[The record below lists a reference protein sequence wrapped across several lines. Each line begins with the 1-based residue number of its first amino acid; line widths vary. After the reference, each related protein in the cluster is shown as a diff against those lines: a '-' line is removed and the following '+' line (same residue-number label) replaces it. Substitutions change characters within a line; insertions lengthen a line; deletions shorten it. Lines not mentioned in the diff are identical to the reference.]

1 MNKVRIFSSAFFA
14 ISFLGSLSAQELSFS
29 GNLTAQAGAGIPSTH
44 DNKGHFLVG
53 TTVFD
58 STIKSYTDDSTL
70 FVNSQLVYDALSG
83 QSPNGTESLVSNDGT
98 FAFKLK
104 EAYFDYNGGSFAI
117 RAGRQ
122 IAAWGKADS
131 IQIADILCP
140 QDNSSLI
147 ASNYK
152 ESRLGIDALRLS
164 FIQNSMQLDAYWIP
178 FFMPSTLPLAKGNP
192 LNPISFPKSYEEYEL
207 FSPKTW
213 EDFELP
219 EKKLSNSEY
228 ALRLSSYFS
237 KFDLS
242 FYGFYGW
249 EDTPF
254 FEYEPNFTDES
265 EDADFSS
272 INLKGSYKRL
282 LMFGA
287 DAAIPFGAFVFRLES
302 AVFPGRYIQTTAEYQ
317 KSCMLSG
324 SKLDSALKRNQ
335 IVGLVGFDWDAG
347 GGWSIMAQYVAD
359 YAAGSVKELDRKRYV
374 HQATLTLSKS
384 LLNELLSL
392 SVHSELDLCDFSSF
406 IEPEVDYSLTD
417 SITVSLIGD
426 FYLEGRNNEKGMYGI
441 YRDLSC
447 VTLKGKIS
455 F

>member
-1 MNKVRIFSSAFFA
+1 MNKVRFFSSALFA
-14 ISFLGSLSAQELSFS
+14 ISFFGSLSAQEISFS
-29 GNLTAQAGAGIPSTH
+29 GNLTAQAGAGLPSTH
-44 DNKGHFLVG
+44 ENKGHFLVG

-70 FVNSQLVYDALSG
+70 FVNSQLVYDALAG

-104 EAYFDYNGGSFAI
+104 EAYFDYNGGFYAI

-140 QDNSSLI
+140 QDSSSLI
-147 ASNYK
+147 AADYK

-178 FFMPSTLPLAKGNP
+178 FFTPSTLPLAKGNP
-192 LNPISFPKSYEEYEL
+192 LNPVFFPKSYDDYEIRYPKNWEE
-207 FSPKTW
+207 
-213 EDFELP
+213 FELP

-228 ALRLSSYFS
+228 AVRLSSYFS

-254 FEYEPNFTDES
+254 FEYQPDFTGES
-265 EDADFSS
+265 EDLDISG
-272 INLKGSYKRL
+272 INISGSYKRL

-287 DAAIPFGAFVFRLES
+287 DAAIPFGAFVFRLET
-302 AVFPGRYIQTTAEYQ
+302 AFFPGRYIQTTEEYQ
-317 KSCMLSG
+317 EECMLSG
-324 SKLDSALKRNQ
+324 SKVDSALKRNQ
-335 IVGLVGFDWDAG
+335 IVGLLGFDWDAG
-347 GGWSIMAQYVAD
+347 AGWSIMAQYVAD

-392 SVHSELDLCDFSSF
+392 SVHSELDLCDYSSF
-406 IEPEVDYSLTD
+406 IEPEADYSLTD

-426 FYLEGRNNEKGMYGI
+426 FYLEGRDNKKGMYGI

>member
-1 MNKVRIFSSAFFA
+1 MSKSRIFTSAFFA
-14 ISFLGSLSAQELSFS
+14 VFVLGELSAQELSFS

-44 DNKGHFLVG
+44 ENKGHFLVG

-83 QSPNGTESLVSNDGT
+83 LSPNGTESFVSNDGT

-178 FFMPSTLPLAKGNP
+178 FFTPSTLPLAKGNP
-192 LNPISFPKSYEEYEL
+192 LNPISFPKFYEGYEL

-213 EDFELP
+213 SDFDLP

-242 FYGFYGW
+242 LYGFYGW

-254 FEYEPNFTDES
+254 FEYEPNFTGEYEDE
-265 EDADFSS
+265 DFSS
-272 INLKGSYKRL
+272 INLRGGYKRL

-287 DAAIPFGAFVFRLES
+287 DAAIPFGVFVFRLET
-302 AVFPGRYIQTTAEYQ
+302 AFFPGRYIQTTAEHQ

-347 GGWSIMAQYVAD
+347 GGWSVMAQYVAD

-392 SVHSELDLCDFSSF
+392 SVHSELDLCDLSSF